1 MQALWEHKTYQ
12 RKDDFTAEE
21 FYDRA
26 GIWAEF
32 GKIVCIS
39 VGYFTIKGDIRNF
52 RVTSFFGEE
61 KKILSTNNLLNNHF
75 NQPQHVLCGHNAKE
89 FDIPFLARRI

>member
-1 MQALWEHKTYQ
+1 MQALWEHKTIPTQ
-12 RKDDFTAEE
+12 NDFTAEE

-52 RVTSFFGEE
+52 RVTGFFGAAHETLT
-61 KKILSTNNLLNNHF
+61 KT
-75 NQPQHVLCGHNAKE
+75 PTT
-89 FDIPFLARRI
+89 FL

>member
-1 MQALWEHKTYQ
+1 MQALWEHKTLYQ

-32 GKIVCIS
+32 GKIV
-39 VGYFTIKGDIRNF
+39 YFGRLF
-52 RVTSFFGEE
+52 YHQR
-61 KKILSTNNLLNNHF
+61 
-75 NQPQHVLCGHNAKE
+75 GHS
-89 FDIPFLARRI
+89 